1 MPFIKMQIKFKYFF
15 KMFCVCVC
23 VCETV
28 WLEANLEVTLI
39 KSVNKRKKGKH
50 LVPPKL
56 VDVA

>member
-1 MPFIKMQIKFKYFF
+1 MQIKFKYFS
-15 KMFCVCVC
+15 KCSLCVCVC
-23 VCETV
+23 VCDKV

-50 LVPPKL
+50 PVPPKL

>member
-1 MPFIKMQIKFKYFF
+1 
-15 KMFCVCVC
+15 MFCVCVC